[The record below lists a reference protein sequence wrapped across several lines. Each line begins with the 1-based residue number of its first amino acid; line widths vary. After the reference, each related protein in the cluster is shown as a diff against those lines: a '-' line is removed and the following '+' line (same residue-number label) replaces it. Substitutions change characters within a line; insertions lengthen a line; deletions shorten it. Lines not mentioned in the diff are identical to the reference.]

1 MTKTCNW
8 PTPLSKSSMSKA
20 LKVSNTLDVDTTPY
34 ATFVERDR
42 EPLVPVTET
51 VTTPAELNVQE
62 RVEVPEPPVTV
73 MGVRVQAELSD
84 VRATSP
90 INMFTGEIVIVE
102 VPAEPMVAV
111 TAVGLAEMVKSG
123 RPLTVKVTVAE

>member
-34 ATFVERDR
+34 TTSVEWDR
-42 EPLVPVTET
+42 APLVPVTET
-51 VTTPAELNVQE
+51 VTEPAELKVQE

-73 MGVRVQAELSD
+73 AGVRVQAELSD
-84 VRATSP
+84 VSVTSP
-90 INMFTGEIVIVE
+90 VNPFTGEMAMVE
-102 VPAEPMVAV
+102 VPAEPTVAV

-123 RPLTVKVTVAE
+123 RPLTV

>member
-1 MTKTCNW
+1 LTKTCNW

-20 LKVSNTLDVDTTPY
+20 LKVSNTLDVDTTLY
-34 ATFVERDR
+34 ATLVEWDR
-42 EPLVPVTET
+42 APLVPVTET

>member
-1 MTKTCNW
+1 
-8 PTPLSKSSMSKA
+8 MSKA
-20 LKVSNTLDVDTTPY
+20 LKVSNTLDVDTTLY
-34 ATFVERDR
+34 ATLVEWDR
-42 EPLVPVTET
+42 APLVPVTET